1 MIREADIDG
10 DGQVNYEGEFLSEI
24 MSVNMYLYLSLF
36 FRIRHHDDLQVICY
50 NVLLWTTLAPGGSGG
65 IVKSFFIDFTNTQF
79 FSVVFSQYCNFKA
92 KIHRTHLWAGLVL

>member
-24 MSVNMYLYLSLF
+24 IMSVNIYLCHF

-50 NVLLWTTLAPGGSGG
+50 NVLL
-65 IVKSFFIDFTNTQF
+65 
-79 FSVVFSQYCNFKA
+79 
-92 KIHRTHLWAGLVL
+92 